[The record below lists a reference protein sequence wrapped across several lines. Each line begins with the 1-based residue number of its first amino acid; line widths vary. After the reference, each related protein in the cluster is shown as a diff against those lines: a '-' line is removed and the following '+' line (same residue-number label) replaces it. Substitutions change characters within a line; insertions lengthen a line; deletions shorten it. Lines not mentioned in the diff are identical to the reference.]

1 MGDVVRLPGRKNSV
15 RRHKQKRVLERAIND
30 PNLRAALLA
39 LYENDQQL
47 DRVSSQAFRKIFR
60 RLEVLEALVFAQ
72 SIMIAELRG
81 TPLSSEQKDKIGE
94 ILRRQS

>member
-47 DRVSSQAFRKIFR
+47 DRVSSQAFGKIFR